1 MRAVVITAYGGPENL
16 VVEDVER
23 PTPRPGNVL
32 VEVEAAGLNFW
43 DIIERQGRLPDQ
55 PPPPVRA
62 GVEGAGT
69 VVAVAAGITEP
80 AVGDRV
86 MWVHIPGSHAQ
97 LVEVPAV
104 DTVPLPIWLSAVDA
118 AGVCVQ
124 GLTAHYLANSL
135 RIMAAG
141 DSALVWAAAGGVGQL
156 LTQML
161 AAKGVRVIAAISSEA
176 KAAAALA
183 AGAERAALYPDVKV
197 AVDEVTGGAG
207 VDMVFDAVGAP
218 TFDTSLASVRR
229 RGMVVAY
236 GNAGGLLAPVDPRR
250 FYTAGSV
257 HFVRPGLAH
266 FIASRDELLYRANE
280 LFSAIQRGELK
291 ICVDARYP
299 LSDICS
305 AHQAFEDRAIIGKVV
320 LLPQQGV

>member
-1 MRAVVITAYGGPENL
+1 MRAAVITAYGGPENL
-16 VVEDVER
+16 VVDDVER

-55 PPPPVRA
+55 PPPPMRA

-69 VVAVAAGITEP
+69 VVAVGAGITEP

-86 MWVHIPGSHAQ
+86 MWAHIPGSHAQ

-104 DTVPLPIWLSAVDA
+104 DTMPLPPWLSAVDA
-118 AGVCVQ
+118 AAVCVQ

-135 RIMAAG
+135 RITAAG
-141 DSALVWAAAGGVGQL
+141 DSALVWAAAGGVGRL

-176 KAAAALA
+176 KAEAALA
-183 AGAERAALYPDVKV
+183 AGAERAALYPEVKAV
-197 AVDEVTGGAG
+197 VDELTGGAG
-207 VDMVFDAVGAP
+207 VDVVFDGVGAP

-229 RGMVVAY
+229 RGMLVAY
-236 GNAGGLLAPVDPRR
+236 GNAGGLLEPVDLRR
-250 FYTAGSV
+250 FFTAGSV

-266 FIASRDELLYRANE
+266 FIASRDELLYRAKE
-280 LFSAIQRGELK
+280 LFSAIQRGEVNVR
-291 ICVDARYP
+291 VDATYP
-299 LSDICS
+299 LSDICN